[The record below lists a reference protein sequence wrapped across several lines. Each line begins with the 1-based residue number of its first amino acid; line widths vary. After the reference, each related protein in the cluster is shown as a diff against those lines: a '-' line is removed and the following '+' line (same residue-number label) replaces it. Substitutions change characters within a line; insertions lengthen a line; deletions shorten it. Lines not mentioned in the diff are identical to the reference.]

1 MTTTLQSIRS
11 VLCLAA
17 LGSFVN
23 GCDRPPEPS
32 GSQATTPRSS
42 TTAAATAPASSTRK
56 KGGPV
61 RPKRPESGRHD
72 LHVKVDGLQ
81 RDYTVYI
88 PVAYNH
94 LTPVPVML
102 FLQGEEGPLD
112 GPEVDGRKKSL
123 FGGLERGRVIG
134 VFPRPVAKGKDTPGT
149 WHHGLC
155 GDDAGAEG
163 PDEVGYL
170 TAVLLELKRRLVMD
184 SKRIYLVGEGSGAV
198 MAHRAAAAFGS
209 LVAGVAAFGG
219 SVGCLR
225 DGASKENIVPNATGP
240 VSALLVHGRK
250 DERFPYAG
258 GKPKVEGGKTA
269 FAWLSSDRS
278 LAYWSANDK
287 CKGKSAK
294 TDLDGQE
301 GVREE
306 LNCANGTAKVVRY
319 ALSNQDHRWPT
330 TIAGKP
336 TIKVLLDTFDLMPN
350 RR

>member
-1 MTTTLQSIRS
+1 M
-11 VLCLAA
+11 A
-17 LGSFVN
+17 
-23 GCDRPPEPS
+23 
-32 GSQATTPRSS
+32 S
-42 TTAAATAPASSTRK
+42 TPASSTRK

-61 RPKRPESGRHD
+61 RPKRPDAGRHD
-72 LHVKVDGLQ
+72 LHVNVDGFE

-88 PVAYNH
+88 PGAYNH
-94 LTPVPVML
+94 LTPLPVML
-102 FLQGEEGPLD
+102 FLQGEDGPLD
-112 GPEVDGRKKSL
+112 GTDVTTSKKPL
-123 FGGLERGRVIG
+123 FGGLERGRIIG
-134 VFPRPVAKGKDTPGT
+134 VFARPVAKDKDTLGT

-155 GDDAGAEG
+155 GDDAGAEA

-170 TAVLLELKRRLVMD
+170 TAVLLELKRSVVMD

-198 MAHRAAAAFGS
+198 MAHRAAAAFGP

-225 DGASKENIVPNATGP
+225 DGASKENIVPNPTGP

-250 DERFPYAG
+250 DDRFPYAG

-278 LAYWSANDK
+278 LAYWSTNDK
-287 CKGKSAK
+287 CKGKSAR
-294 TDLDGQE
+294 TDLDGQA

-319 ALSNQDHRWPT
+319 TLSNQGHRWPE

-336 TIKVLLDTFDLMPN
+336 TIKVLMDTFDLMPKG
-350 RR
+350 R